1 MKSESALLT
10 HQYRYDQK
18 QFWREPA
25 SVFFTVALPLI
36 FLFLF
41 VSIFGNDTQKVEG
54 HVVKGAT
61 YYVPGIITLAVVSA
75 TIVNLAIT
83 FTILREKGLGRVVYG
98 VHLPTHTLPG
108 LVATVLVGTA
118 ACCAL
123 GFALTGLI
131 PSEGAAPA
139 ITNAVIL
146 PLYFFSGIFIPV
158 DQLPSGMRIIGTLF
172 PIRHLFD
179 SFLLAY
185 DPATKGSA
193 ISVGHLAVLALWG
206 VAGGLVAAR
215 RFRWTPT
222 G

>member
-1 MKSESALLT
+1 
-10 HQYRYDQK
+10 
-18 QFWREPA
+18 
-25 SVFFTVALPLI
+25 V
-36 FLFLF
+36 
-41 VSIFGNDTQKVEG
+41 
-54 HVVKGAT
+54 
-61 YYVPGIITLAVVSA
+61 
-75 TIVNLAIT
+75 
-83 FTILREKGLGRVVYG
+83 LGRVVYG

-193 ISVGHLAVLALWG
+193 VSLGHLAVLALWG